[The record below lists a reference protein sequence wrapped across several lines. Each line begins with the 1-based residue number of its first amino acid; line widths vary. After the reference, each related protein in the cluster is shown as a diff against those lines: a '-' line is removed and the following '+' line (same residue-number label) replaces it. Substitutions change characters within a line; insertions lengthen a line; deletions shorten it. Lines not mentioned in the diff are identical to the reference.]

1 MEIAIESTMNSTNL
15 EIQVAVQIVDS
26 SNTSQQLPT
35 VISAQYNRP
44 NLEFLEDTREAMDNF
59 LKLCVPLHKLSL
71 EGNWAASKHI
81 LDQDPRLRNAG
92 IAKGWPTMLHVAA
105 GANQCQFVEE
115 LLKLMDEEEDYS
127 DLALQ
132 DMKGNTAFVFAAAAG
147 NMRIVELMLQRES
160 KLVTIRGGEGVT
172 PLQFAA
178 MQGRCIMAWY
188 LFDITKHVFQIRDWD
203 LLFFTCINTSNY
215 DLALKMAREREELAF
230 ARDTSANGETGLHL
244 LAQKPL
250 DRCCEIHDQHETPIR
265 INPGMKQH
273 VILQLVNFLWKTIL
287 SKKHSKKEIR
297 DIISEPSQLLFDAAE
312 VGNFGFLSELISAY
326 PSLIW
331 EVDKKNRS
339 LIHVAV
345 LHRHASIFNL
355 IHEIG
360 PQKDIIV
367 TYEEDIDKNTLLHL
381 AAKLAPPTQLEL
393 VSGAAFQMSL
403 EISWFEE
410 VNKIMP
416 PSYRR
421 MKNSEALTASE
432 LFTREHAELRSKGE
446 SWIKGTAESCMLIST
461 VIATCVLSAAIQLPG
476 GNGSDGKPNYL
487 QNLSFL
493 IFAISDA
500 TAFISSAT
508 SILIFMS
515 ILVSRY
521 AEYDFHKS
529 LPIKLIFGL
538 IMLFIS
544 ITSMMVAFSSIF
556 FIIYCYGLKWVP
568 SFISIFAC
576 LPIFLF
582 MFLQFS
588 LWSDI
593 IYSTYYCRTL
603 FKPGV
608 KMLYVL
614 EK

>member
-1 MEIAIESTMNSTNL
+1 
-15 EIQVAVQIVDS
+15 
-26 SNTSQQLPT
+26 
-35 VISAQYNRP
+35 
-44 NLEFLEDTREAMDNF
+44 MDNF
-59 LKLCVPLHKLSL
+59 LKLCVPLHKLAL
-71 EGNWAASKHI
+71 EGNWPASKHI
-81 LDQDPRLRNAG
+81 LDQDPRLRRAG
-92 IAKGWPTMLHVAA
+92 IAKGWPTVLHIAA

-115 LLKLMDEEEDYS
+115 LLKLMDEDHDYS
-127 DLALQ
+127 DLILQ
-132 DMKGNTAFVFAAAAG
+132 DMRGNTAFAFAAAAG

-188 LFDITKHVFQIRDWD
+188 LFDITKHEFRIQDWD

-215 DLALKMAREREELAF
+215 DLALKMVREREELAF

-250 DRCCEIHDQHETPIR
+250 ECCCEIPDLHETPIR

-297 DIISEPSQLLFDAAE
+297 DMISEPSQLLFDAAE

-331 EVDKKNRS
+331 EVDNKNRS
-339 LIHVAV
+339 LIHIAV

-360 PQKDIIV
+360 TQKDIIV
-367 TYEEDIDKNTLLHL
+367 TYEEDIKKNTLLHL
-381 AAKLAPPTQLEL
+381 AAKLAPPSQLQL
-393 VSGAAFQMSL
+393 VSGAAFQMSV

-461 VIATCVLSAAIQLPG
+461 VIATGVFSAAIQLPG
-476 GNGSDGKPNYL
+476 
-487 QNLSFL
+487 
-493 IFAISDA
+493 
-500 TAFISSAT
+500 AT
-508 SILIFMS
+508 SILIFLS
-515 ILVSRY
+515 IHVSRY

-529 LPIKLIFGL
+529 LPLKLIFGL

-544 ITSMMVAFSSIF
+544 ISSMMVAFSCIF
-556 FIIYCYGLKWVP
+556 FITYCHGLKWVP

-576 LPIFLF
+576 LPICLF